1 MSLSF
6 LMSSR
11 SVKGRR
17 HMFVA
22 ANDLM
27 ERTASF
33 RYSEV

>member
-6 LMSSR
+6 AMSSS

-22 ANDLM
+22 ANDLV
-27 ERTASF
+27 EKTASF
-33 RYSEV
+33 RYSVV